1 MSAVHIPAV
10 SAEAAVRKSEPAAE
24 HGSVPEYSSADRS
37 SEPGHNPAEDADHN
51 SVREH
56 SPEPAVKGI
65 RSRGRIHSGS
75 CIP

>member
-56 SPEPAVKGI
+56 SPEPAVHILPAALKLHVQI
-65 RSRGRIHSGS
+65 Y
-75 CIP
+75 